1 MRIALCT
8 ELRNADQFENRLR
21 SPFCGDEQVAI
32 DELWNEKQL
41 AHAVRRSQYHAVV
54 IALPGARGLEA
65 VIQARALAPKIPVIW
80 CSDDESFAL
89 MAYHLRVSAFLP
101 IACSEQ
107 ELYEAIKPITKWR
120 YKNADCI
127 MQL

>member
-41 AHAVRRSQYHAVV
+41 AHAVTRSQYHAVV
-54 IALPGARGLEA
+54 IALPGPEGLKRSYRQGHWRQKHRSSGA
-65 VIQARALAPKIPVIW
+65 AMTKALP
-80 CSDDESFAL
+80 
-89 MAYHLRVSAFLP
+89 
-101 IACSEQ
+101 
-107 ELYEAIKPITKWR
+107 
-120 YKNADCI
+120 
-127 MQL
+127 